1 MENQEKLAHRR
12 DAGARSGDAEARLE
26 ALLFTHGEPM
36 RAAKVKKV
44 MGIENEDEYQGLVKA
59 LGESLAS
66 EARGLT
72 LLSTPEEIQLVTKPQ
87 FGGLL
92 LSFMKE
98 ELTEELTPAT
108 LEALSLVAY
117 GGPISRARLDFLRG
131 VNSSF
136 TLRTLRLR
144 GLVERSPDPAAPHSI
159 AYDLTA
165 DSLRHLGVGKRE
177 DLPRYAEFRAYMESV
192 AAQGFKEVEPAA
204 PPTP

>member
-1 MENQEKLAHRR
+1 MQEKI
-12 DAGARSGDAEARLE
+12 ARLE

-36 RAAKVKKV
+36 KRLKVEKILEVKREECEAL
-44 MGIENEDEYQGLVKA
+44 IKA
-59 LGESLAS
+59 LQAEFAS

-92 LSFMKE
+92 LAFMKE

-144 GLVERSPDPAAPHSI
+144 GLVEKSADPAAPHSTV
-159 AYDLTA
+159 YDLTA
-165 DSLRHLGVGKRE
+165 DSLRHLGVGRRE
-177 DLPRYAEFRAYMESV
+177 ELPRYAEFHTYIDS
-192 AAQGFKEVEPAA
+192 AATQGFKENIEV
-204 PPTP
+204 